1 MLRYPDAI
9 ISDDNGLQGSI
20 ERIVAQV
27 LEGINN
33 VVFFSI
39 GGMPLI
45 VLLLIGAGLLFTWR
59 MKLLNFRGLKHAIDI
74 LRGKYSE
81 PSADGEISHFQAMA
95 VGLSGTIGISSIINP
110 IIAIAIGG
118 PGALFWMTLGGLLSM
133 TTQFTECVLSVK
145 YRIVNND
152 GTVRG
157 GPMYY
162 LPAGLASMGREK
174 LGRVLGLLYSFMS
187 VCAVLVSLSILISN
201 QSLAAVTAVMPVLAD
216 KDWIGGVILALL
228 VGVVIIGGIQSI
240 ASVAGAIVP
249 LMCGIYLF
257 ACLWVLLTY
266 NGAIPEAIGTII
278 SQAFSPQAVEG
289 GFLGML
295 VQGFRRS
302 AFSNGAGSGMPS
314 IVHATA
320 KTSEPVREGLIA
332 QIEPLITTVIICN
345 LSGLVA
351 IVTGAYNNPKYAGLG
366 GTQLASAAFGEA
378 SNWFP
383 YLLAIAVFFF
393 AFSTLISYVYY
404 GEMCWEYMLG
414 SIGERSTIVFKL
426 LFLIGIFLGAIAAP
440 EPVLKF
446 GDAMYLAII
455 FPNLFGVY
463 FLYNQVGADVEDYFD
478 RLNAQKQETLGNS
491 EQAGEPEYQINLI
504 KNPIADRSNPNC

>member
-1 MLRYPDAI
+1 MLRYPEAI
-9 ISDDNGLQGSI
+9 ISDDKGLQGSI

-33 VVFFSI
+33 VVFLSI

-45 VLLLIGAGLLFTWR
+45 VLLLLSAGLLFTWR
-59 MKLLNFRGLKHAIDI
+59 MKLINFRGLKHTIDI
-74 LRGKYSE
+74 LQGKYSE

-95 VGLSGTIGISSIINP
+95 VGLSGTIGIGSIINP
-110 IIAIAIGG
+110 IIAIGLGG
-118 PGALFWMTLGGLLSM
+118 PGALFWMTVGGLLSM
-133 TTQFTECVLSVK
+133 TTQFTECALSVK

-162 LPAGLASMGREK
+162 LPAGLASMGHK
-174 LGRVLGLLYSFMS
+174 QLGRFLAILYSFLS
-187 VCAVLVSLSILISN
+187 VCAVLVSISILISN
-201 QSLAAVTAVMPVLAD
+201 QSLAAVVAAMPVLAD
-216 KDWIGGVILALL
+216 KDWICGVILALL

-240 ASVAGAIVP
+240 ARVAGAIVP
-249 LMCGIYLF
+249 AMCGIYMF
-257 ACLWVLLTY
+257 ASLWVLLTHLD
-266 NGAIPEAIGTII
+266 AIPGAIGTII
-278 SQAFSPQAVEG
+278 SEAFSPQAVEG

-320 KTSEPVREGLIA
+320 KTSEPVREAFIA

-345 LSGLVA
+345 LTGLVV
-351 IVTGAYNNPKYAGLG
+351 IVTGAYNNPEYASLG

-383 YLLAIAVFFF
+383 YLLALSVFFF
-393 AFSTLISYVYY
+393 SFSTLISYVYY

-414 SIGERSTIVFKL
+414 PIGERSAIVFKL
-426 LFLIGIFLGAIAAP
+426 LCLMGIFLGAIAAP

-463 FLYNQVGADVEDYFD
+463 FLYNQVGADVEDYFE
-478 RLNAQKQETLGNS
+478 RLKAQKQETLGKS
-491 EQAGEPEYQINLI
+491 EQAGEPKYRINLS
-504 KNPIADRSNPNC
+504 KKPIADRSNPS

>member
-9 ISDDNGLQGSI
+9 ISDDKGLQGSM
-20 ERIVAQV
+20 ERIVSQV

-45 VLLLIGAGLLFTWR
+45 VLLLLSAGLLFTWR
-59 MKLLNFRGLKHAIDI
+59 MKLLNFKGLKHTFDI

-81 PSADGEISHFQAMA
+81 PNCDGEISYFQAMA
-95 VGLSGTIGISSIINP
+95 VGLSGTIGIGSIINP

-118 PGALFWMTLGGLLSM
+118 PGALFWMTIGGLLSM
-133 TTQFTECVLSVK
+133 TTQFTESVLSVK

-162 LPAGLASMGREK
+162 LPAGLASMGRKK
-174 LGRVLGLLYSFMS
+174 LGRVLALLYSFMS

-201 QSLAAVTAVMPVLAD
+201 QSLAAVAAVMPVLAD
-216 KDWIGGVILALL
+216 KGWICGVILALL

-240 ASVAGAIVP
+240 SRVAGAIVP
-249 LMCGIYLF
+249 AMCAIYLF
-257 ACLWVLLTY
+257 ACLWVLLTH
-266 NGAIPEAIGTII
+266 NDAIPGAIGTII
-278 SQAFSPQAVEG
+278 SGAFSPQAVSG

-320 KTSEPVREGLIA
+320 KTSEPVREALIA
-332 QIEPLITTVIICN
+332 QLEPLITTVIICN
-345 LSGLVA
+345 LTGLVML
-351 IVTGAYNNPKYAGLG
+351 VTGAYNNPEYAGLG

-378 SNWFP
+378 SSWFP
-383 YLLAIAVFFF
+383 YLLAIAVLFF
-393 AFSTLISYVYY
+393 AFSTLISYIYY

-414 SIGERSTIVFKL
+414 SIGERSEIVFKL
-426 LFLIGIFLGAIAAP
+426 LCLVGIFVGSIAAP
-440 EPVLKF
+440 DPVLKF

-478 RLNAQKQETLGNS
+478 RLKAQKQETLGES
-491 EQAGEPEYQINLI
+491 EQAAEPKYRINLS
-504 KNPIADRSNPNC
+504 KKPIADRSNPS